1 MTCFPFEQGSLGGG
15 KSVLVNTRSMQ
26 TFITRLSGLALLM
39 CATIACAANLP
50 EDLTRD
56 VKGLSVRGEAVLR
69 FFGLKVYDIRLW
81 TQMKPFTHNEPFAI
95 ELVYDMAIR
104 GKDIAD
110 RSVKEMRAQGF
121 NDEAKLRRWGDEMAK
136 IFPDIKHGDT
146 LIGVSLPGKEARFYN
161 REKLIATIPDAE
173 FAKAFFDIWL
183 SEKCSYPK
191 VRLKLLGSP

>member
-1 MTCFPFEQGSLGGG
+1 MLT
-15 KSVLVNTRSMQ
+15 NMRSMQ
-26 TFITRLSGLALLM
+26 TFITRLCGLLLLM
-39 CATIACAANLP
+39 TINMAGANTMP
-50 EDLTRD
+50 EDLMRD

-69 FFGLKVYDIRLW
+69 FFGLKVYDVRLW
-81 TQMKPFTHNEPFAI
+81 TQMKPFTHGEPFAI
-95 ELVYDMAIR
+95 ELVYDMAIK

-110 RSVKEMRAQGF
+110 RSVKEMRTQGVG
-121 NDEAKLRRWGDEMAK
+121 DEAKLRRWGEEMTK

-146 LIGVSLPGKEARFYN
+146 LIGVSIPAKEARFYN
-161 REKLIATIPDAE
+161 REKLIATIPDPE